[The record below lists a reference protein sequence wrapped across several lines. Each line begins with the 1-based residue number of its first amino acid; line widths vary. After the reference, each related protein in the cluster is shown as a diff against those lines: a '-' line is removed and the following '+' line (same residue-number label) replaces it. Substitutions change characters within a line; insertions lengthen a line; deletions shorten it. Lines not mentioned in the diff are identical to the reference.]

1 MPKTSCD
8 QVVREER
15 ATIKSQ
21 RVKRGA
27 DGERKGY
34 VGLALSGGGIRS
46 ASFAIGVIQGLY
58 AAGVLKFVDY
68 LSTVSG
74 GGYTGSAFT
83 WSNYLARP
91 TQVPPKFPF
100 GEKGRGARTA
110 VPEDA
115 STPLAPDALSY
126 IRQHGNYL
134 MPTAGLSV
142 LALVGVVL
150 RNIIVCFSVYTA
162 GLVVAVLA
170 LFLLWPQLHPHLHPL
185 AGTGNPDADYLGPGL
200 LLFALF
206 VAVSLLYGLFAW
218 LMSTFQS
225 GSNVHYR
232 WRVRFQVACGSL
244 LAFAVCA
251 SVAGSVPIVVGSLV
265 QAWTKAAL
273 LASTSSVGL
282 AGVIYEFLTQH
293 RKSVPRFPRLTATR
307 VAITAAALLYGWL
320 LIAYVIADAIAHR
333 STDGAESLAWWLLG
347 VLGYFLV
354 FGFLINTNLFGIGR
368 MYRDRLMEAF
378 MPSRDALASNAWMR
392 AEAADNTFLKDVC
405 TAADPGPYHLINT
418 NVILT
423 QAECSRYRNR
433 AGDSFLMSPLYCGSD
448 ATGWYPTAQC
458 FDEMSLATAMAIS
471 GAAVNPNTGGGGEGL
486 TRNKYVAFMLAL
498 FNIRLGYWVRNPALT
513 VDGSTLLRKIRPTLL
528 HPGLRQGLLGSGQH
542 ERATFL
548 ELTDGGHFDNTGIYE
563 LIRREV
569 DTIVLSLAGADP
581 DYSLED
587 LAIAIERVRAD
598 FGVFIEFSADSFD
611 DLAPGSAH
619 DGGMQPP
626 DAAPLGVTTNPTRGY
641 SIAALQLS
649 RRGYAVATIKYP
661 ARLGKLIVIKSS
673 TIAGMPI
680 DTTVYKL
687 QHADFPNQS
696 TADQFFSER
705 QFEAYREI
713 GYQIAKQM
721 LKDTALKAALELP
734 VQPTVPGHVK

>member
-1 MPKTSCD
+1 MPRTSCD
-8 QVVREER
+8 QVVSEEH
-15 ATIKSQ
+15 ATIRSQ
-21 RVKRGA
+21 RVNRGA
-27 DGERKGY
+27 QAERQGFA
-34 VGLALSGGGIRS
+34 GLALSGGGIRS

-58 AAGVLKFVDY
+58 AAGALKFIDY

-74 GGYTGSAFT
+74 GGYAGSALT
-83 WSNYLARP
+83 WSNHLARLSQVAP
-91 TQVPPKFPF
+91 TFPF

-110 VPEDA
+110 ISDNA
-115 STPLAPDALSY
+115 SLPLAPDALAY

-150 RNIIVCFSVYTA
+150 RNIVVCFSVYTA
-162 GLVVAVLA
+162 GLIAAVLA
-170 LFLLWPQLHPHLHPL
+170 LFLLWSELHPRLHLL
-185 AGTGNPDADYLGPGL
+185 AGTSDPDWDYLLPGL
-200 LLFALF
+200 AFLALF
-206 VAVSLLYGLFAW
+206 VAASLLYSLFTW
-218 LMSTFQS
+218 VMSIFQS
-225 GSNVHYR
+225 KSNMHYR

-244 LAFAVCA
+244 LTLALCA
-251 SVAGSVPIVVGSLV
+251 AVAGSVPIVVGSLEQV
-265 QAWTKAAL
+265 WARAAL
-273 LASTSSVGL
+273 LSGTSGVGL
-282 AGVIYEFLTQH
+282 AGVIYEYLTQH

-320 LIAYVIADAIAHR
+320 LISYLAADTMVRHSAGDAG
-333 STDGAESLAWWLLG
+333 SVAWWLLG
-347 VLGYFLV
+347 ALGYFAL
-354 FGFLINTNLFGIGR
+354 FGILINTNLFGIGR

-378 MPSRDALASNAWMR
+378 MPSRAALASNAWMR
-392 AEAADNTFLKDVC
+392 AETADNTFLKDVC
-405 TAADPGPYHLINT
+405 AGTDPGPYHLINT

-423 QAECSRYRNR
+423 DAESSKYRNR

-458 FDEMSLATAMAIS
+458 LNEMSLATAMAIS

-486 TRNKYVAFMLAL
+486 TRNRYVAFMLAL
-498 FNIRLGYWVRNPALT
+498 FNIRLGYWVRNPRLT
-513 VDGSTLLRKIRPTLL
+513 VDGTRFLRKIRPTLL

-548 ELTDGGHFDNTGIYE
+548 ELTDGGHFDNTGVYE

-569 DTIVLSLAGADP
+569 DTIVLSLASADP

-598 FGVFIEFSADSFD
+598 FGVFIEFDASSFN
-611 DLAPGSAH
+611 DLAPGSA
-619 DGGMQPP
+619 DDKSAQ
-626 DAAPLGVTTNPTRGY
+626 APVTATDVKGY
-641 SIAALQLS
+641 SSAALQLS
-649 RRGYAVATIKYP
+649 ARGYALATIWYP
-661 ARLGKLIVIKSS
+661 GHSGKLIVIKSS
-673 TIAGMPI
+673 TVAGMPI
-680 DTTVYKL
+680 DTAVYKI

-721 LKDTALKAALELP
+721 LKDAALRAALE
-734 VQPTVPGHVK
+734 QPGQPQES